1 MICSFLVFDFEF
13 ILSTGLILCFGELVF
28 DDDSFM
34 VIVDLF
40 FLVHS
45 FVNVLFSCAEI
56 VIKKIDSFL
65 IFLSQIK
72 LPVEIH
78 RHQLAQIHDRKPYQ
92 S

>member
-1 MICSFLVFDFEF
+1 
-13 ILSTGLILCFGELVF
+13 
-28 DDDSFM
+28 M
-34 VIVDLF
+34 VIVVLC

-45 FVNVLFSCAEI
+45 FVNVLSSCAEI
-56 VIKKIDSFL
+56 VIKKIDSFF

-78 RHQLAQIHDRKPYQ
+78 RHQLAQIHDRNPIKTKGKNPLSSQPTIHQFNYYNDFF

>member
-1 MICSFLVFDFEF
+1 
-13 ILSTGLILCFGELVF
+13 
-28 DDDSFM
+28 M

-56 VIKKIDSFL
+56 VIKKTDSFL

-72 LPVEIH
+72 LPV
-78 RHQLAQIHDRKPYQ
+78 RKF
-92 S
+92 